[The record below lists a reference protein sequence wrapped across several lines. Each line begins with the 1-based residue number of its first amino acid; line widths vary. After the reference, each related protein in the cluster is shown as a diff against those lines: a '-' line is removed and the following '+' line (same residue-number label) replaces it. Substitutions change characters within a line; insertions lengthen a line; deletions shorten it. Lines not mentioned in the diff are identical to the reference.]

1 VAILAGKGPAF
12 PQPSDVS
19 GASVFGTDGGAHNF
33 LRMLEQDNGTVST
46 VNYRGS
52 MATLSYS
59 RQAFGTFKCC
69 SGTASNG
76 IVYSVPT
83 RNFIFDTDFLVP
95 ALLPPNTPVFRD
107 MNAVG
112 FSQEIRPGR

>member
-1 VAILAGKGPAF
+1 MLE
-12 PQPSDVS
+12 
-19 GASVFGTDGGAHNF
+19 GGAA
-33 LRMLEQDNGTVST
+33 TT

-52 MATLSYS
+52 MATLAFN
-59 RQAFGTFKCC
+59 RQAIGVFKCC
-69 SGTASNG
+69 SGTLDTG

-83 RNFIFDTDFLVP
+83 RNFIFDTDFLNP

-112 FSQEIRPGR
+112 FSQELRPGR